1 MILDMGI
8 VAVMTNT
15 PLETDGVNLYKHVL
29 QDIMNQ
35 EEILDFVVL
44 MEQLKGMV
52 DVILHRT

>member
-1 MILDMGI
+1 MGI